1 MLKQERRH
9 IGPALVDV
17 NMTEEEVRKKLL
29 NLNGS
34 KSEGPH
40 CFHSRCLKEMTNTST
55 GPLRLIFQKSLDEGI
70 LTEDWR
76 TANVTLIHKKGGK
89 KKTGSKLLPWKS
101 HFGGRKNHGECCE
114 GCCGEAHDNT

>member
-89 KKTGSKLLPWKS
+89 KNWLKTTALEVSLWWQEKS
-101 HFGGRKNHGECCE
+101 WRVL
-114 GCCGEAHDNT
+114 

>member
-1 MLKQERRH
+1 VLKQERRH
-9 IGPALVDV
+9 IGPARVDV
-17 NMTEEEVRKKLL
+17 NMTKEEVRKKLL

-34 KSEGPH
+34 KSEGPD

-89 KKTGSKLLPWKS
+89 KNWLKTTALEVSLWWQEKS
-101 HFGGRKNHGECCE
+101 WRVL
-114 GCCGEAHDNT
+114 